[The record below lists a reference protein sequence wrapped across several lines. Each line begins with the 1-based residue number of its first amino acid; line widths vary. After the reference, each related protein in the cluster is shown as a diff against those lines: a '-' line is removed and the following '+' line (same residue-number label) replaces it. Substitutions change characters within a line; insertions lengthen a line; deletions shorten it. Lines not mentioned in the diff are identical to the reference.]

1 MDSRVTFNGKTRR
14 PACLVGVPYGDNNY
28 SESTLIL
35 SGERLIRL
43 LLCSVSFQQLAG
55 QTVTSWVPS
64 SAGHYFESTAH
75 LPGGADI
82 RIQVVSIGNCEFRIV
97 PVPPAIERA

>member
-14 PACLVGVPYGDNNY
+14 PACLVGAPMGTTTTVN
-28 SESTLIL
+28 LIL
-35 SGERLIRL
+35 SGERLILL
-43 LLCSVSFQQLAG
+43 LLCSLSFQQLAG

-75 LPGGADI
+75 LPGAADV
-82 RIQVVSIGNCEFRIV
+82 RIQVVSIGNCEVRIV
-97 PVPPAIERA
+97 PTPPAIERA